1 MVRVVFVLSL
11 LSGVANA
18 QGDGNLAFP
27 GLELPDPVAWLAAT
41 HAFVTGN
48 GLHGDMERIGW
59 ALLFVGFST
68 LR

>member
-18 QGDGNLAFP
+18 QGDGDLTFP

-48 GLHGDMERIGW
+48 GLHT
-59 ALLFVGFST
+59 LFQSDFN
-68 LR
+68 L